1 MPIAYNNIEDARG
14 QGPRDQIKLIRN
26 ICEADPEHM
35 IGAILPVITKV
46 PTNLEDD
53 EFDIEDVRE
62 TLKCQYEQEIKTLSN
77 AAVKLQLGEILDE
90 GEVIEDQNSS

>member
-62 TLKCQYEQEIKTLSN
+62 TLKCQYE
-77 AAVKLQLGEILDE
+77 
-90 GEVIEDQNSS
+90 